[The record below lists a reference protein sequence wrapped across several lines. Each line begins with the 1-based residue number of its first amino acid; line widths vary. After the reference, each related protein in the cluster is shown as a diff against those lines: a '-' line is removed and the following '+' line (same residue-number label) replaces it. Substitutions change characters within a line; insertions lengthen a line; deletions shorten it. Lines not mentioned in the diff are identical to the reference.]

1 MQKHI
6 IIYILDRFADWEGAY
21 VASLLRN
28 NEIGFNHRVTWAS
41 NDKNPKRSLGD
52 MTALP
57 DITTREI
64 SIDADALILIGGDS
78 WKSPE
83 AKAIVPILKKFKEQR
98 KVLGFI
104 CDAARFAACEG
115 LLNDVHHTGNSPEEM
130 QKEEAYTN
138 SEGFIME
145 DVVADRNI
153 VTANGNSPVAF
164 ATSILMAL
172 DPLSKKKLAM
182 WQDFQLM
189 GYWKALKKYG
199 FLG

>member
-21 VASLLRN
+21 LASLLRN
-28 NEIGFNHRVTWAS
+28 REMGFNHQVSWAS
-41 NDKNPKRSLGD
+41 YDKNPKSSLGS
-52 MTALP
+52 MTILP

-78 WKSPE
+78 WNSPE
-83 AKAIVPILKKFKEQR
+83 AKSIVPIVQKFKEQR

-104 CDAARFAACEG
+104 CDAARFAASEG

-130 QKEEAYTN
+130 QGEMGYTN
-138 SEGFIME
+138 AEGFIME
-145 DVVADRNI
+145 DVVTDRNI
-153 VTANGNSPVAF
+153 ITANGNSPVAF
-164 ATSILMAL
+164 AVSILEAL
-172 DPLSKKKLAM
+172 DPESKKNLAM

>member
-21 VASLLRN
+21 VASLLQDV
-28 NEIGFNHRVTWAS
+28 EMGFNHRVSWAS
-41 NDKNPKRSLGD
+41 NDKNPKRSLGG
-52 MTALP
+52 MTMLP

-83 AKAIVPILKKFKEQR
+83 AKAISPIVQKFKEQR

-104 CDAARFAACEG
+104 CDAARFAASEG
-115 LLNDVHHTGNSPEEM
+115 LLNDVYHTGNNPEEM
-130 QKEEAYTN
+130 QNETAYTHA
-138 SEGFIME
+138 EGFIME
-145 DVVADRNI
+145 DVVTDRNI

-164 ATSILMAL
+164 AASILLAL
-172 DPLSKKKLAM
+172 DPISKKKMAM

-199 FLG
+199 YLD